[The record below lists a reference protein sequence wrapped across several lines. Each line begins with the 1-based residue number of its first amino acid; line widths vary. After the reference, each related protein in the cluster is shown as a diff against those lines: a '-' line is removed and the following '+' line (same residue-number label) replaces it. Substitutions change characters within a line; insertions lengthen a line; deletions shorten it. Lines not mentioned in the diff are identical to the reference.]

1 MNRRQFG
8 AALLGLP
15 ALIRPAAAAT
25 RIVLGKQYGLPF
37 LPQMVMEAQ
46 KLIEQH
52 AARNGVA
59 GLEVGWETMG
69 GPGALNDA
77 LLTGQIQFVTVAA
90 PSLATLWDKTAGTPQ
105 EVRGLCAVQSMPYV
119 LVTRNAA
126 VKTIADLTAD
136 DRIAVPTVKI
146 SGQAMALQMAAAR
159 LWGFDQ
165 YERLDPLTV
174 SLGHPDA
181 LQAMLS
187 GQISTH
193 FASSPFQYYE
203 LKLPGFHAVLKS
215 YETTGGM
222 HTNGL
227 QVATRQFHDANP
239 AICAAVMAAQDE
251 ANAFIRA
258 NPREAA
264 RIYIALANEK
274 RSPADE
280 MAAMIADPD
289 VEYTTTP
296 AKLMVLVA
304 FMHKVGRLKRRPE
317 SWKDMFFPE
326 AHGLQGS

>member
-52 AARNGVA
+52 AAKNGVA
-59 GLEVGWETMG
+59 GLEVGWQTMG

-203 LKLPGFHAVLKS
+203 LKVPGFHVVLKS

-239 AICAAVMAAQDE
+239 AICAAVLAAQDE
-251 ANAFIRA
+251 ASAFIRA

-274 RSPADE
+274 RSPVDE

-296 AKLMVLVA
+296 ARLMVLVA
-304 FMHKVGRLKRRPE
+304 FMHKVGRLKRWPE